1 MATMTELSPTE
12 DKSKYSQDT
21 QVDEKLSPRKA
32 AQGIIMNITMVA
44 MVNSTSH
51 QFQFNG
57 STEGLPF
64 DSSGDPQN
72 SPKSPTAWA
81 PVYNWSPHIQGI
93 IFSAISYGM
102 ILTLAPSGYLAGRV
116 GTKRVV
122 GVSLLGSSLLILF
135 TPLATDLG
143 LTFLIATRI
152 LQGLSQGSGLGGQF
166 ALWESWS
173 PPHERSRLCSIALSG
188 ILLGS
193 FIAILLG
200 GLISQTLGWPFVFYV
215 FGGVGCVF
223 CLLWFVLVYD
233 GPVTHPWI
241 NTTEKEYIM
250 SSLAQQ
256 VSSSR
261 QPLPIKAMVRS
272 LPLWSMGFCC
282 FSHQWLINI
291 MVIYTPTYIS
301 SVFNIN
307 IRDSGFL
314 SALPFIIAW
323 VVGIL
328 GGQLADFLL
337 TKNFRLV
344 TVRKIATVLGTLPSS
359 AALVIL
365 PYITSSYII
374 TVGLLTLACGLS
386 PLCQS
391 GIYINTLD
399 LAPRHSSFLMG
410 VSRGFAQIAAI
421 LAPTV
426 SGFLL
431 SQDPELG
438 WRNTFSLSFAIN
450 ALGLI
455 FYLIFGEADVQDWAK
470 ERKLTRL

>member
-57 STEGLPF
+57 STEALPF

-188 ILLGS
+188 
-193 FIAILLG
+193 
-200 GLISQTLGWPFVFYV
+200 
-215 FGGVGCVF
+215 GVGCVF

-256 VSSSR
+256 
-261 QPLPIKAMVRS
+261 
-272 LPLWSMGFCC
+272 
-282 FSHQWLINI
+282 
-291 MVIYTPTYIS
+291 
-301 SVFNIN
+301 
-307 IRDSGFL
+307 SGFL

-431 SQDPELG
+431 SQNPVYNWSPEIQG
-438 WRNTFSLSFAIN
+438 IILSS
-450 ALGLI
+450 I
-455 FYLIFGEADVQDWAK
+455 FYGVLIAQIPAGYLSGIYSIKKMTGFALFFSSLFTLLIPLAAEFGEIWVIVCRVLQGISQGIAFTTQQIIWVKWAPPL
-470 ERKLTRL
+470 EQGRLTTLSISGQTKYIISAHQGYA